1 MTDTDPGS
9 SERAFVLFDSLV
21 ELVAEERA
29 ERLAAVGHGDPEL
42 AREVAELLAAADLAG
57 DFLERP
63 AVDEVPALAQ
73 SALAEQR
80 ETPALLA
87 GDQVGVWRL
96 VRPLGAGGMGEVW
109 EVERADG
116 QFDQR
121 AALKLLKRGFDS
133 DEVLRRFRV
142 ERQILAHLR
151 HPAIAHLYDGGIAPD
166 GRPFFVMELVAG
178 EPLTVACARRELS
191 IADRLAAMLTV
202 CEAVDTAHH
211 SLVVHRD
218 LKPSNVLM
226 TAGGEIK
233 LLDFGIAKLLSEGEE
248 GTETR
253 AWERL
258 MTPAYAAPEQILGEP
273 VTTATDVYALGTM
286 LYELLTGRLPHRRPA
301 GAARLAEHV
310 EHESVERPSTA
321 VLRSAEDGVDGST
334 SQPADRRRHARLL
347 RGDLDWI
354 VLRALAREPERRYA
368 SASALA
374 ADLRRHLTGKPVA
387 ARPDSVA
394 YRTGK
399 LVRRHRV
406 AVIAAAL
413 VLVSLLAGLAAA
425 LWQAREARAQAARA
439 ERVKDLLVGVFL
451 GADPEQARGET
462 ITARELL
469 AEGTR
474 RVEAE
479 LAGEPEVQAELL
491 TTIARVEEGLGLL
504 ASAHGRAERALAI
517 AERLYGPRDP
527 RLIPPLAAVGSV
539 LSQLER
545 DAESLA
551 VRERILAIAR
561 ERFAADSLEVARAE
575 TEVINAYFGLD
586 RYAEALPLAEH
597 ALAVKRNRLGEEH
610 LDTLRSKLNLAF
622 ALDFLDRTDEAIV
635 LGDEV
640 LAAYRRL
647 LGPSDPRTL
656 EAMHN
661 QAVSLAW
668 VGRNEEAVTLFEE
681 AIEGRRRVLGPDDHR
696 LAFSLQQSTLALRAL
711 ERYAA
716 AESAATEAIGIFRAI
731 DPRHPEATGALH
743 GLGTAAFARGD
754 FAAAEGR
761 YRQTVAE
768 WEAARGSEHRSTLQ
782 AKADLALALA
792 ALDRTEEAEP
802 LAREA
807 LAARERVFGPESTYA
822 AHSRFALGEV
832 LRAAGRGAEAVAE
845 LRRARELGAAVFG
858 EAHQT
863 TVRAGVALALA
874 ALDSGEPELRA
885 EAEKALD
892 RAAEGQRAL
901 DPEHSRMGEIDLAR
915 ARLTLLAGDAAQAA
929 ALAGGAR
936 QRLAVRL
943 GAGSPAA
950 EGAARVEATAREL
963 VAAAGPPGG
972 GGS

>member
-1 MTDTDPGS
+1 MTETNPGS
-9 SERAFVLFDSLV
+9 SERAFLLFDSLV
-21 ELVAEERA
+21 EVTPEERVA
-29 ERLAAVGHGDPEL
+29 RLADVAVEDAEL
-42 AREVAELLAAADLAG
+42 AREVEGLLAAVDLAG

-63 AVDEVPALAQ
+63 AVDEVPALARA
-73 SALAEQR
+73 ALAEQR
-80 ETPALLA
+80 EARALA
-87 GDQVGVWRL
+87 PGDQLGVWRL
-96 VRPLGAGGMGEVW
+96 VRPLGTGGMGEVW

-116 QFDQR
+116 QFEQH
-121 AALKLLKRGFDS
+121 AALKLLKRGVDS
-133 DEVLRRFRV
+133 AEVLRRFRV
-142 ERQILAHLR
+142 ERQILARLR
-151 HPAIAHLYDGGIAPD
+151 HPAIAHLYDGGIATD

-178 EPLTVACARRELS
+178 EPLTVACERRGLT
-191 IADRLAAMLTV
+191 IAERLGAILTV
-202 CEAVDTAHH
+202 CDAVDTAHH

-226 TAGGEIK
+226 TAGGEVK
-233 LLDFGIAKLLSEGEE
+233 LLDFGIAKLLSEGDE
-248 GTETR
+248 GAETR

-273 VTTATDVYALGTM
+273 VTTATDVYALGVM

-301 GAARLAEHV
+301 SAARLAEHV
-310 EHESVERPSTA
+310 ERESVERPSTV
-321 VLRSAEDGVDGST
+321 VLRRAEDAMDGSAA
-334 SQPADRRRHARLL
+334 QPAERRRQARIL

-374 ADLRRHLTGKPVA
+374 ADLRRHLAGRPVE

-406 AVIAAAL
+406 AVTAAAL
-413 VLVSLLAGLAAA
+413 VLVSLLGGLAAA

-439 ERVKDLLVGVFL
+439 ERVKELLVGVFL

-504 ASAHGRAERALAI
+504 ASAQGRAERALAI
-517 AERLYGPRDP
+517 AEQLYGPSDP
-527 RLIPPLAAVGSV
+527 RLIPPLAALGSA

-561 ERFAADSLEVARAE
+561 ARFAADSLEVARAE
-575 TEVINAYFGLD
+575 TEVVNAYFGLD

-597 ALAVKRNRLGEEH
+597 ALAVKRARLGEDH

-622 ALDFLDRTDEAIV
+622 ALDFLDRTGEAIV
-635 LGDEV
+635 LGEEV
-640 LAAYRRL
+640 LEAYRRL

-656 EAMHN
+656 EATHN

-668 VGRNEEAVTLFEE
+668 VGRNEEAVSLFEE
-681 AIEGRRRVLGPDDHR
+681 AIAGRRRVLGPADFR
-696 LAFSLQQSTLALRAL
+696 LAWSLQQITLPLRGL
-711 ERYAA
+711 ERFAA
-716 AESAATEAIGIFRAI
+716 AESAATEAIAIFRGI
-731 DPRHPEATGALH
+731 DPRHPEATGVLH
-743 GLGTAAFARGD
+743 GLGNAAFARGD
-754 FAAAEGR
+754 FAVAEAR
-761 YRQTVAE
+761 YRQTAAE
-768 WEAARGSEHRSTLQ
+768 WEASRGPDHRSTLQ
-782 AKADLALALA
+782 AKADHALALA
-792 ALDRTEEAEP
+792 ALGRAEEAEP

-807 LAARERVFGPESTYA
+807 LAARERVFGPESAYV

-832 LRAAGRGAEAVAE
+832 LRAAGRSAEGLVE
-845 LRRARELGAAVFG
+845 LRRARELGAKVFG

-874 ALDSGEPELRA
+874 ALDSDEPELRA

-915 ARLTLLAGDAAQAA
+915 ARLALLAGDAARAVT
-929 ALAGGAR
+929 LAGGAHH
-936 QRLAVRL
+936 RLAARL

-950 EGAARVEATAREL
+950 ETAAQAAAAAREILGAP
-963 VAAAGPPGG
+963 AGSVLGAP
-972 GGS
+972 